1 MVKSDVSTSLKSLS
15 SDGNKGKWLQIFN
28 ENKLKHDVL
37 LFTLETK
44 SSKKLIPRVE
54 SSWVLSEAL
63 SSLMKTFHTE
73 DNQS

>member
-1 MVKSDVSTSLKSLS
+1 ME
-15 SDGNKGKWLQIFN
+15 IREN
-28 ENKLKHDVL
+28 ERKYFMKTKHDVL

-54 SSWVLSEAL
+54 SFGVLSEAL